1 MSSLSLCCHPP
12 AFHNRAVTA
21 TRLWARNEL
30 GHRWRALVVLGLI
43 AGVVAGVALAA
54 LTQARRS
61 ATVYSRFR
69 TATAAPDAIVF
80 GTQVEIETAVDY
92 GPVIGL
98 PQVVDAGKFNL
109 APVAIKEYP
118 DMGSLATDDSHLYR
132 TTARPLLRSGRLPDP
147 DRDDEIVVN
156 ELAAKKH
163 DLHVGD
169 HVTLVSSDDLAAFF
183 GTGKYEGGPTID
195 ATIVGVGNTPLDFV
209 FTIDEPGFV
218 ASGAVLSKHSA
229 IPRFPNLVV
238 RLKPGTDV
246 GAFHR
251 RVADVLDLPEIPVRD
266 LAEERK
272 RFVHGTSLERTA
284 LLLFGAAVVLAGVVL
299 VGQALARTVY
309 STAAPASTLSALGLT
324 RPQLVTGLVLP
335 IVLTALVA
343 GAVGVATGVVLSERF
358 TVGLSRTLEPDLG
371 AHADW
376 LVLAPG
382 ALGLV
387 ALILVGAAVA
397 GLRATRPHRKAA
409 ALGNAPVL
417 SALRSVTPLPVAL
430 GASMALDPGRG
441 QRSTPVRPAL
451 AGAVAGVLGIVGAL
465 GLVRGIDDALAKPE
479 RAGQAWDAFLYPSEE
494 RSAAQLIAAIGGAPN
509 VAAVA
514 QMIRRPMDVNGEGLP
529 VYALRSQDGRPEFT
543 VLDGQPPRADDDASL
558 APASLRAL
566 DKGIGDRITIA
577 GVSFR
582 IVGRSLLPQTAHS
595 SFDQGAWVTPS
606 GMTRLEAP
614 SDPAGDQVVVKASEG
629 VDDQAFERAIRARVG
644 NTEMEVASPPQDLL
658 LLRNVR
664 TLPRVLAAFLGLL
677 GVAALGHALVTSV
690 RRRRHDL
697 AVLRAIG
704 FRPGQNAAMIAW
716 QATTVAIIGLL
727 VGLPL
732 GVATGRISWRWV
744 AESTPLLYVAPIAG
758 LAVALAIP
766 VTLAVANAL
775 AALPARRAARL
786 RAVEVLRTE

>member
-1 MSSLSLCCHPP
+1 M
-12 AFHNRAVTA
+12 TA
-21 TRLWARNEL
+21 TLLWARNEL
-30 GHRWRALVVLGLI
+30 RQRWRALVVLGVIGGLA
-43 AGVVAGVALAA
+43 AGLALAA

-61 ATVYSRFR
+61 STVYSRFR

-80 GTQVEIETAVDY
+80 GTQTGVETAVDY
-92 GPVIGL
+92 GPVLAL
-98 PQVVDAGKFNL
+98 PAVVDGGKFNL

-118 DMGSLATDDSHLYR
+118 DLGSLATDDSHLYR

-147 DRDDEIVVN
+147 NRDDEIVVN

-169 HVTLVSSDDLAAFF
+169 HVTLVSSNDLAAFF
-183 GTGKYEGGPTID
+183 GTGKYEGGPTIA
-195 ATIVGVGNTPLDFV
+195 ATIVGVGNSPLDFV
-209 FTIDEPGFV
+209 FTIDEPAFV
-218 ASGAVLSKHSA
+218 ASGAVLSKHPE
-229 IPRFPNLVV
+229 IPRYPNLVV
-238 RLKPGTDV
+238 RLAPGTDV

-251 RVADVLDLPEIPVRD
+251 DVAKVLELPDIPVRD

-272 RFVHGTSLERTA
+272 RFVHGTDLERTA
-284 LLLFGAAVVLAGVVL
+284 LLLFAAAVALAGIVL

-309 STAAPASTLSALGLT
+309 GMAAPGSTLSALGLT
-324 RPQLVTGLVLP
+324 RHDLVTGLVLP
-335 IVLTALVA
+335 TVLTAAVA
-343 GAVGVATGVVLSERF
+343 GAVGVATAVALSRRF

-371 AHADW
+371 THADW

-387 ALILVGAAVA
+387 ALMLTGAAVA
-397 GLRATRPHRKAA
+397 ALRATRPRRDAVRA
-409 ALGNAPVL
+409 SPAVL
-417 SALRSVTPLPVAL
+417 AALRSVVPLPVAL

-441 QRSTPVRPAL
+441 PRSTPVRPAL

-479 RAGQAWDAFLYPSEE
+479 RAGQSWDAFLYPSEE
-494 RSAAQLIAAIGGAPN
+494 RSIEELSAAIRDAPN

-514 QMIRRPMDVNGEGLP
+514 QMTRRPMDVNGEGLP
-529 VYALRSQDGRPEFT
+529 VYALRAQRGRPGFT
-543 VLDGQPPRADDDASL
+543 VLDGAPPAADDEASL

-566 DKGIGDRITIA
+566 DKRVGDRVTIA
-577 GVSFR
+577 GLSFR
-582 IVGRSLLPQTAHS
+582 VVGRSLLPQTAHS
-595 SFDQGAWVTPS
+595 SFDQGVWVTPS
-606 GMTRLEAP
+606 GMTRLKAP
-614 SDPAGDQVVVKASEG
+614 SDPFGDQVVVKAVDG
-629 VDDQAFERAIRARVG
+629 VELQTFEESLRARVG
-644 NTEMEVASPPQDLL
+644 DAEIEVASPPQDLL

-704 FRPGQNAAMIAW
+704 FRPRQNAAMIAW
-716 QATTVAIIGLL
+716 QATTVAVIGLL
-727 VGLPL
+727 IGLPL

-758 LAVALAIP
+758 LAVALAVP
-766 VTLAVANAL
+766 ATLAVANGL